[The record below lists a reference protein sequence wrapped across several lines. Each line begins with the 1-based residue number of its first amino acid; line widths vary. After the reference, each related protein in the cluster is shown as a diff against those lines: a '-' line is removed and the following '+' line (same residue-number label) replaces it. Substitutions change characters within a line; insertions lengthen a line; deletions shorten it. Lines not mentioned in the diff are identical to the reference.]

1 MMIKMAKICETM
13 WNLKTMRKI
22 KSPLMICADV
32 KSILVTENNGNQNPN
47 ETYTNIKVM
56 LAVVFVINYYVLMI
70 NLASHI

>member
-1 MMIKMAKICETM
+1 MIY
-13 WNLKTMRKI
+13 
-22 KSPLMICADV
+22 ADV
-32 KSILVTENNGNQNPN
+32 KSILVAENNGNQNPN

>member
-1 MMIKMAKICETM
+1 MIKMAKKM
-13 WNLKTMRKI
+13 WNYLEFKNFMRKI
-22 KSPLMICADV
+22 KSPLMIYADV
-32 KSILVTENNGNQNPN
+32 KSILVAENNGNQNPN

>member
-1 MMIKMAKICETM
+1 M
-13 WNLKTMRKI
+13 WNYLEFKNFMRKI
-22 KSPLMICADV
+22 KSPLMIYADV
-32 KSILVTENNGNQNPN
+32 KSILVAENNGNQNPN

>member
-22 KSPLMICADV
+22 KSPLMIYADV

>member
-1 MMIKMAKICETM
+1 MIKMAKICETM